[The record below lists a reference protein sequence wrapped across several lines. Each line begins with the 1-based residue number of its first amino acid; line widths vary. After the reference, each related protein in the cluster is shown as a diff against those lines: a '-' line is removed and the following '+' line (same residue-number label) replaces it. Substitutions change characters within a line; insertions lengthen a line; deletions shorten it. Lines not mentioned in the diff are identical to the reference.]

1 MARMLCCVA
10 RASAPALA
18 GTAVVPSMAAG
29 LTACGGWLAHVIDLS
44 GFRWQSLRRS
54 GIVRG

>member
-10 RASAPALA
+10 RDSAQAHV
-18 GTAVVPSMAAG
+18 GTAVVPPVAVG
-29 LTACGGWLAHVIDLS
+29 LTACGGWLAHAIDLS